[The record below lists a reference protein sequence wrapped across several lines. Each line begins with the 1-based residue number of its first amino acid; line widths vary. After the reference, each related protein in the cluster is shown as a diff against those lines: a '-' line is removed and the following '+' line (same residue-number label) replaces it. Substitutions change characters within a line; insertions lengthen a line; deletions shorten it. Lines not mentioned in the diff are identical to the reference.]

1 MKTTTLPAATLQHN
15 KELAA
20 IFRQMSDCYK
30 YLGPDERFRAIA
42 YDTASKTLSNMQEP
56 VDVYGHDIKKLDELK
71 GVGESIAHKIIE
83 YLDTGRIKTYEQLK
97 KKVPQE
103 LLELMDIEGIGPATI
118 RILHDQLGISNK
130 ESLVKAL
137 EQGRLESIKG
147 FAAKK
152 IDNLKKVLK
161 VEAVKQRMPLQEAE
175 KIGDM
180 VLQAVLVM
188 RGVKRAVLA
197 GSLCRKKETVGDI
210 DILLTAE
217 RRHWKSIIN
226 RFVKL
231 PFVTKVMASGETKAS
246 VQIAPNNVQIAPNNV
261 QVDIR
266 LVHDEEYGAA
276 LLYFTGSKEHNIQLR
291 IMAGQHGWKLN
302 EYGVFDNATGKRIAG
317 ETEEGIYAL
326 FGLPC
331 IPPEQRLGKHE
342 LDNAVVHVK

>member
-1 MKTTTLPAATLQHN
+1 MKTTTIPATTLQHN

-20 IFRQMSDCYK
+20 IFSRMSDCYK

-71 GVGESIAHKIIE
+71 GVGESIAQKIIE
-83 YLDTGRIKTYEQLK
+83 YLDTGRIVTYEKLK
-97 KKVPQE
+97 KKVPQD

-118 RILHDQLGISNK
+118 RLLHDRLGVNSRAD
-130 ESLVKAL
+130 LVTAL
-137 EQGRLESIKG
+137 EQGRVEGLKG

-161 VEAVKQRMPLQEAE
+161 VEAAKQRMPLQEAE
-175 KIGDM
+175 KTGAM
-180 VLQAVLVM
+180 VLQAILAM
-188 RGVKRAVLA
+188 RGVQRAALA
-197 GSLCRKKETVGDI
+197 GSLRRKKETVGDI
-210 DILLTAE
+210 DLVITAE

-226 RFVKL
+226 RFIKL
-231 PFVTKVMASGETKAS
+231 PFITKVMASGETKAS
-246 VQIAPNNVQIAPNNV
+246 VQMTPGNV

-266 LVHDEEYGAA
+266 LVHDDEYGAA
-276 LLYFTGSKEHNIQLR
+276 LLYFTGSKEHNIRLR
-291 IMAGQHGWKLN
+291 IIAGQRGWKLN
-302 EYGVFDNATGKRIAG
+302 EYGLFDIASGKRMAG

-326 FGLPC
+326 FGLPL

-342 LDNAVVHVK
+342 LDSAVVHA